1 MGREEFVKIIR
12 SNVLRIEV
20 DEKTEK
26 LLKCLQREF
35 RKYFRLANRF
45 VKQYYQKNSRLP
57 SAANVY
63 RLLREYGVSSTA
75 ANEVSKK
82 VLKLRK
88 ATLSLRKEG
97 LRLSH
102 RSSGIRL

>member
-1 MGREEFVKIIR
+1 VGRKEFEVIR

-20 DEKTEK
+20 DEKTEE
-26 LLKCLQREF
+26 LLKSLQREF
-35 RKYFRLANRF
+35 KKYFDVANNF
-45 VKQYYQKNSRLP
+45 IKQYYRINHRLP
-57 SAANVY
+57 RQIDVY
-63 RLLREYGVSSTA
+63 RILREYGVSSTA